1 MEAAQVST
9 SRGVDKTK
17 LGIYTMDYYSS
28 VKKKIL
34 PFVTVWMDVEN
45 IVLSKI
51 RERQICDFTHMWNLM
66 KKLN

>member
-51 RERQICDFTHMWNLM
+51 RERQICD
-66 KKLN
+66 